1 VKQVV
6 ALESAKQDGYP
17 QAQAFES
24 TEQSRSNPRSNPQT
38 GGKNK
43 MHSSSVKIFQIAAFH
58 EN

>member
-1 VKQVV
+1 VKRVV

-38 GGKNK
+38 GGKKQNAFLIGQNF
-43 MHSSSVKIFQIAAFH
+43 SNRSVS
-58 EN
+58 